1 MRILSIETS
10 CDETAI
16 AIIEAVGQFKHPQFK
31 VVASSLISQIDV
43 HKEYGGVFPAIA
55 KREHSRNLIP
65 VLELVLKKA
74 KFLNFRNKTQPF
86 DTKTL
91 KNLEKLLD
99 REPELRL
106 GFFDLIPR
114 LKKPKIDAIA
124 VTQGPGL
131 APALW
136 VGVNFAKA
144 LSFIWDV
151 PVIATNHME
160 GHVVASLL
168 TKKSLSGK
176 SPLKVLAFPALA
188 LLISGGHSELVL
200 IKDWLKYKIIGQTRD
215 DAVGEAFDKVAR
227 MMGSPY
233 PGGPE
238 ISKLAK
244 IARETGL
251 GVELPSEVL
260 LPLGSS
266 TPKAIILPR
275 PMLHSGDL
283 DFSFSGLKTSV
294 LYLIKKIP
302 ELTSEIKQQ
311 IAREFEDAVT
321 EVLISKTKK
330 AVVKHNIKTLILG
343 GGVVANSH
351 IRESFEKTMQ
361 EFPKVNLYFPEL
373 SLSTDNAV
381 MIGMAAYFNFL
392 KKPKSTIN
400 FKADGN
406 LSL

>member
-16 AIIEAVGQFKHPQFK
+16 AIIEASGGFKHPQFS
-31 VVASSLISQIDV
+31 VVASSLISQIDI

-55 KREHSRNLIP
+55 KREHSKNLIP
-65 VLELVLKKA
+65 VLEAVLKEA
-74 KFLNFRNKTQPF
+74 KFLN
-86 DTKTL
+86 L
-91 KNLEKLLD
+91 KNKISPFETRLHKKLHTLLE
-99 REPELRL
+99 REPELSL

-124 VTQGPGL
+124 VTAGPGL

-144 LSFIWDV
+144 LSLVWDV
-151 PVIATNHME
+151 PVIPTNHME

-168 TKKSLSGK
+168 QKESIGGK
-176 SPLKVLAFPALA
+176 SPLKPLAFPALA
-188 LLISGGHSELVL
+188 LLISGGHTQLVL
-200 IKDWLKYKIIGQTRD
+200 MKDWLKYKIIGETKD

-227 MMGSPY
+227 MMGLPY

-238 ISKLAK
+238 ISNLAA
-244 IARETGL
+244 IARTSMDSS
-251 GVELPSEVL
+251 SEIV
-260 LPLGSS
+260 
-266 TPKAIILPR
+266 LPR
-275 PMLHSGDL
+275 PMLHSPDL
-283 DFSFSGLKTSV
+283 DFSFSGLKTAV
-294 LYLIKKIP
+294 LYLIKKLP
-302 ELTSEIKQQ
+302 ELTPKLKQE
-311 IAREFEDAVT
+311 IAREFEDSVT

-330 AVVKHNIKTLILG
+330 ALNQHEIKTLILG

-351 IRESFEKTMQ
+351 IRMSFEEALK
-361 EFPKVNLYFPEL
+361 EFPETTLYFPEL

-381 MIGMAAYFNFL
+381 MIAMASYFNFV
-392 KKPKSTIN
+392 KNPKGKTT

-406 LSL
+406 LTLG